1 MLAKHAE
8 QFDAFFY
15 EDYKD
20 LFDRISQW
28 AQHKNYDMKKL
39 AYITLDSYYKQLA
52 EMLKQKSSIEPD
64 KCKKIFA
71 YFFTKFYKSLTEDK
85 DKDIK
90 ETVIAIK
97 GYGAFA
103 GPCKEFMEASNVR
116 LMFTIIIDICERTF
130 FLNQQQQQQIESQMT
145 EIFDEKIYQLPSF
158 IESLA
163 YVCNQIDESLPEG
176 TVYILEKLILLA
188 IDSFPKLIKR
198 YNYQIS
204 LAIARLFISIQVG
217 KAGFYTEFVSR
228 IIYQSMARI
237 FSYKTN
243 YYLQQDQFDQKQRSI
258 QNSDAN
264 GKNSNEDQSA
274 TNHVNLYNI
283 TSNDYVLFWSN
294 LLNLN
299 DFKELNTIGVHLND
313 RKRLV
318 SIIYDEFVETLTK
331 IMKKLDL
338 NALKMDNFNEA
349 DTNSL
354 PHNTSQSE
362 ASNVSSNP
370 IAGLRPSRP
379 RDYEIL
385 VNLVDFS
392 R

>member
-1 MLAKHAE
+1 
-8 QFDAFFY
+8 
-15 EDYKD
+15 
-20 LFDRISQW
+20 
-28 AQHKNYDMKKL
+28 
-39 AYITLDSYYKQLA
+39 
-52 EMLKQKSSIEPD
+52 
-64 KCKKIFA
+64 
-71 YFFTKFYKSLTEDK
+71 
-85 DKDIK
+85 
-90 ETVIAIK
+90 
-97 GYGAFA
+97 
-103 GPCKEFMEASNVR
+103 MEAKDVC
-116 LMFTIIIDICERTF
+116 LMFNIIIDICERTF

-163 YVCNQIDESLPEG
+163 YVCNQIDDSLPEG
-176 TVYILEKLILLA
+176 SVNTLEKLILLA

-217 KAGFYTEFVSR
+217 KASFYTEFVAR

-243 YYLQQDQFDQKQRSI
+243 YYLQQDMLDQSHRGNSLNASGSNTSSNSS
-258 QNSDAN
+258 QNGS
-264 GKNSNEDQSA
+264 EDQVA

-283 TSNDYVLFWSN
+283 TSIDYVLFWSN

-299 DFKELNTIGVHLND
+299 DFQELNTIGVSLND
-313 RKRLV
+313 RKRLIG
-318 SIIYDEFVETLTK
+318 IIYDEFVETLIK

-338 NALKMDNFNEA
+338 NAIKLDNVNDRDAHTAQISSQNE
-349 DTNSL
+349 L
-354 PHNTSQSE
+354 
-362 ASNVSSNP
+362 SNVSSNP
-370 IAGLRPSRP
+370 VAGLRPSRP

-392 R
+392 RLLTNELLILTSHNSYKIIFIFNFKRASHAETL